1 MAQSM
6 DDLKGFERGIE
17 NEADREMDRD
27 ESFD

>member
-17 NEADREMDRD
+17 KEADREMDRD